1 MHTLL
6 ITRSTHETSLHS
18 YLFKCLCALACILT
32 DDMVLC
38 MHATHNIFKTVAKV
52 ASLCSLL
59 QIGVGGAPWVRLT
72 PSNATAEVT
81 SSVLVVAL
89 TAQRCRLTI
98 TPALR
103 RDSVGCT
110 AIVAEPSCP
119 EPAVNAWH
127 GRLKPNTDPVV
138 PSSLSS
144 AVHELQR
151 VQCSAPVVVVAE
163 QQIVLNREH

>member
-89 TAQRCRLTI
+89 TAQR
-98 TPALR
+98 
-103 RDSVGCT
+103 
-110 AIVAEPSCP
+110 VAER
-119 EPAVNAWH
+119 EPGKSREPRT
-127 GRLKPNTDPVV
+127 GR
-138 PSSLSS
+138 
-144 AVHELQR
+144 E
-151 VQCSAPVVVVAE
+151 
-163 QQIVLNREH
+163 

>member
-1 MHTLL
+1 METASAFPTQQCQGQAFLL
-6 ITRSTHETSLHS
+6 RLSFLTDA
-18 YLFKCLCALACILT
+18 CLCALACILT
-32 DDMVLC
+32 YDMVLC

-81 SSVLVVAL
+81 SPVLVVAL
-89 TAQRCRLTI
+89 TAQRCILTI

-119 EPAVNAWH
+119 EPAVNAWTAQH
-127 GRLKPNTDPVV
+127 LFRSEALDIHTSNAHHCKTGCNNSVGCNQM
-138 PSSLSS
+138 
-144 AVHELQR
+144 A
-151 VQCSAPVVVVAE
+151 
-163 QQIVLNREH
+163 